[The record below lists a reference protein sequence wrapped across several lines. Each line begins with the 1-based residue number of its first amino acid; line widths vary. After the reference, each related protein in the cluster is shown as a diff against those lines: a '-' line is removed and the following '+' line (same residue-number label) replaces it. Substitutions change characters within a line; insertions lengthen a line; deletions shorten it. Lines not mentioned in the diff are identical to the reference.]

1 MTKNILAAAI
11 DIGTE
16 FSSYAFSSVSESH
29 GFSGDP
35 LQILSSDLRC
45 DPIDRLSMGTPTCV
59 LFNSTGNFDSYGDKA
74 EEKYSNLVLD
84 DEHRDWYFFRRF
96 KMMLSNEKCL
106 TKETILEDEY
116 GKKMKAIKVFSSGV
130 GYLKDHLLKICRKHI
145 TELEEEYDIKWVLT
159 VPATWNDS
167 SKLFLK
173 EAAEKTGICSDKLMI
188 VAEPEAA
195 FLFCMYQAAHTEGHD
210 IGSGIF
216 EVGDKY
222 MVVIS
227 EESTTEVTV
236 YEVQHNGTLM
246 KLYKAEGG
254 DWGGNQ
260 VNASFYRLITDIVGI
275 GVMEAFRL
283 EYEDDFHELFR
294 TFERKKMAK
303 TSETDYVRIHL
314 PFSLLKT
321 FSKKD
326 ILSKY
331 DIALINTVINS
342 IPKYKHHVSFCKGNL
357 RLDVHTFES
366 LFNESCNSIIYHLKE
381 LLKFP
386 KLEDVSSIIVVG
398 HFADSPVF
406 QVAMKEA
413 FPDKNV
419 IVPEDAKL
427 AILKGAVLFGHQ
439 PKFKFMY

>member
-16 FSSYAFSSVSESH
+16 FSSYAFSSVSVSH
-29 GFSGDP
+29 GFRGDP
-35 LQILSSDLRC
+35 LQILSPDLRC
-45 DPIDRLSMGTPTCV
+45 EPTDRLSMGTPTCV
-59 LFNSTGNFDSYGDKA
+59 LFNSKGNFDSYGDKA

-130 GYLKDHLLKICRKHI
+130 GYLKDHLLKLCREHI

-159 VPATWNDS
+159 VPATWNNS

-195 FLFCMYQAAHTEGHD
+195 FLFCMYQAAHSGGHD
-210 IGSGIF
+210 IRSGIL

-246 KLYKAEGG
+246 ELYKAEGG

-275 GVMEAFRL
+275 DVMEAFRL
-283 EYEDDFHELFR
+283 EYEDDFHELLR
-294 TFERKKMAK
+294 TFERKKLIK
-303 TSETDYVRIHL
+303 TSEKDHVRIPL
-314 PFSLLKT
+314 PISLLKT
-321 FSKKD
+321 FSKTNIWKRFD
-326 ILSKY
+326 N
-331 DIALINTVINS
+331 ALINTVINS
-342 IPKYKHHVSFCKGNL
+342 IPKYKDRVSFSQSSL
-357 RLDVHTFES
+357 QLDVHTFES

-386 KLEDVSSIIVVG
+386 NLKDVSSIIVVG

-406 QVAMKEA
+406 QVAMEEA

-419 IVPEDAKL
+419 IVPQEAKL

-439 PKFKFMY
+439 PKLKFIY

>member
-16 FSSYAFSSVSESH
+16 FSSYAFSTVNESH
-29 GFSGDP
+29 GDP
-35 LQILSSDLRC
+35 LRILSPDLRC
-45 DPIDRLSMGTPTCV
+45 APTERLSMGTPTCV
-59 LFNSTGNFDSYGDKA
+59 LFNPKGNFDSYGDEA
-74 EEKYSNLVLD
+74 EEKYSTLVLFD
-84 DEHRDWYFFRRF
+84 KHRDWYFFRRF

-130 GYLKDHLLKICRKHI
+130 GYLKDQLLKVCRKRI
-145 TELEEEYDIKWVLT
+145 TKLEEEYDIKWVLT

-195 FLFCMYQAAHTEGHD
+195 FLFSMYQAAHTEDHGSD
-210 IGSGIF
+210 IRSGIF
-216 EVGDKY
+216 ETGDKY

-227 EESTTEVTV
+227 EENTTEVTV
-236 YEVQHNGTLM
+236 YEVQHNGILM
-246 KLYKAEGG
+246 ELYKAKGG

-260 VNASFYRLITDIVGI
+260 VNASYYRLITDIVGI
-275 GVMEAFRL
+275 DVMEAFHL

-294 TFERKKMAK
+294 TFEMKMVK
-303 TSETDYVRIHL
+303 TSKKDNARIGLFL
-314 PFSLLKT
+314 PFSLLQT
-321 FSKKD
+321 FSKTKFLRSYTD
-326 ILSKY
+326 ELM
-331 DIALINTVINS
+331 NTVVNS
-342 IPKYKHHVSFCKGNL
+342 IPKYKDRVSFSQGKL
-357 RLDVHTFES
+357 RLDAHTFEG

-386 KLEDVSSIIVVG
+386 NLKDVSSIIVVG
-398 HFADSPVF
+398 QFADSPVF
-406 QVAMKEA
+406 QVALENA
-413 FPDKNV
+413 FPTKNV
-419 IVPEDAKL
+419 IVPQEAKL

-439 PKFKFMY
+439 PKLKFMY

>member
-1 MTKNILAAAI
+1 M
-11 DIGTE
+11 
-16 FSSYAFSSVSESH
+16 
-29 GFSGDP
+29 
-35 LQILSSDLRC
+35 
-45 DPIDRLSMGTPTCV
+45 
-59 LFNSTGNFDSYGDKA
+59 
-74 EEKYSNLVLD
+74 
-84 DEHRDWYFFRRF
+84 
-96 KMMLSNEKCL
+96 
-106 TKETILEDEY
+106 
-116 GKKMKAIKVFSSGV
+116 
-130 GYLKDHLLKICRKHI
+130 
-145 TELEEEYDIKWVLT
+145 
-159 VPATWNDS
+159 
-167 SKLFLK
+167 
-173 EAAEKTGICSDKLMI
+173 
-188 VAEPEAA
+188 
-195 FLFCMYQAAHTEGHD
+195 
-210 IGSGIF
+210 
-216 EVGDKY
+216 
-222 MVVIS
+222 
-227 EESTTEVTV
+227 TV

-246 KLYKAEGG
+246 KLYKAESG
-254 DWGGNQ
+254 DWGGKQ

-275 GVMEAFRL
+275 GAMEAFRL

-303 TSETDYVRIHL
+303 TSKTDYVRIHL

-342 IPKYKHHVSFCKGNL
+342 IPKYKHHVSFSKGNL